1 MAGEIQAV
9 IFQRV
14 KYRQIGLL
22 AAFFSPGDGSMR
34 RYLTIIG
41 QIIGDALGT
50 LESFKLAEL
59 LADVGGSDVLL
70 SSGESVS
77 SLAKSAAVYKLLA
90 SDVAYLVQELYG

>member
-34 RYLTIIG
+34 RYLTVIG
-41 QIIGDALGT
+41 QVIGDTLGM
-50 LESFKLAEL
+50 LELFELAEL
-59 LADVGGSDVLL
+59 LADIGGSDVLL
-70 SSGESVS
+70 SSGERAP
-77 SLAKSAAVYKLLA
+77 SLAKSAAVYKVFA